1 MIVTDRFVFLHLHK
15 SGGRFIAEGL
25 RRHLPAARA
34 IGYHLPARFIPP
46 DARALPVLG
55 LVRNPWSYYVSWF
68 SFQRAR
74 PRPNALFRLASDEGR
89 LDFKRTIHRLLD
101 LGRDDALLGR
111 AVAALPDRYGGEGL
125 NLPGFALAAMR
136 GTGLGFY
143 SWLYGYLHA
152 GAEVRVARLEHLAT
166 EAADLFAAAGAPPAF
181 LDYLRNAPP
190 LNRSD
195 HAAFATCYDATL
207 RDRVAAADA
216 PVIDRHGYSFG

>member
-25 RRHLPAARA
+25 RRHVPGARA

-46 DARALPVLG
+46 EAGGLPVLG
-55 LVRNPWSYYVSWF
+55 LVRNPWSYYLSWF

-74 PRPNALFRLASDEGR
+74 PRPNALFRLASDDGR
-89 LDFKRTIHRLLD
+89 LDFNRTVHRLLD
-101 LGRDDALLGR
+101 LGRDDELLGR
-111 AVAALPDRYGGEGL
+111 TVAALPDRYGGEGL
-125 NLPGFALAAMR
+125 NLPGFALAGIR

-143 SWLYGYLHA
+143 AWLYGYLHA
-152 GAEVRVARLEHLAT
+152 GAGVRVARLEHLAD
-166 EAADLFAAAGAPPAF
+166 EAGALFEAAGAPPAF
-181 LDYLRNAPP
+181 LDYLRTAPP

-195 HAAFATCYDATL
+195 HGATASYYDAAL

-216 PVIDRHGYSFG
+216 AVIDAHGYSFG